1 MATSG
6 TAQPW
11 VPLAGQSHRLALEV
25 LRHGPLSRAELAR
38 RTDLSAGSLT
48 RLTKP
53 LVEAGLLV
61 EAGPLVEA
69 GLLGE
74 AGPGD
79 PRRGRPA
86 QPLDIVPDAHH
97 FVGVKVTGDA
107 VHGVVTTLRAEVVA
121 SAARPLAGRTPAEV
135 ADVVAEIVDDLA
147 ARVAAVTAVGVS
159 IGGHVLPDGTV
170 QRAPFLG
177 WTDVPLT
184 ALLQDRTARPV
195 VAAND
200 VLALTEATHWFG
212 EGRGHDQFAVVTV
225 GAGVGL
231 GVVAHDRLL
240 TGPNAGLGLLG
251 HHLLDPLG
259 PLCPQGHR
267 GCATAML
274 TTGSIER
281 QVAAARGDS
290 VPYDDVLDLAEA
302 GDELARHVVD
312 DAGRALGRLVAVVS
326 NIALPEVVVLG
337 GEGARLADVA
347 RAALDTGLTGG
358 LDPLAVPPELAVQV
372 SGFDAWARGAAV
384 IAIQTYVLG
393 A

>member
-1 MATSG
+1 
-6 TAQPW
+6 
-11 VPLAGQSHRLALEV
+11 VEV
-25 LRHGPLSRAELAR
+25 
-38 RTDLSAGSLT
+38 
-48 RLTKP
+48 
-53 LVEAGLLV
+53 
-61 EAGPLVEA
+61 
-69 GLLGE
+69 
-74 AGPGD
+74 GPGAGD
-79 PRRGRPA
+79 ARPGRPS

-97 FVGVKVTGDA
+97 FVGVKVTGDT
-107 VHGVVTTLRAEVVA
+107 VHGVVTTLRADVVA
-121 SAARPLAGRTPAEV
+121 SARRPLDGRAPAEV
-135 ADVVAEIVDDLA
+135 ADVVADLVHELA
-147 ARVAAVTAVGVS
+147 ARVADVTAVGVS

-184 ALLQDRTARPV
+184 ELLQERTSRPV

-200 VLALTEATHWFG
+200 VLALAEATHWFG
-212 EGRGHDQFAVVTV
+212 EGHGHDQFALVTV

-251 HHLLDPLG
+251 HHPLDPLG
-259 PLCPQGHR
+259 PLCPLGHR

-281 QVAAARGDS
+281 QVAAARGDL
-290 VPYDDVLDLAEA
+290 VPYDEVLDLAAA

-312 DAGRALGRLVAVVS
+312 DAGRALGRLVAVVT

-337 GEGARLADVA
+337 GEGARLAVVA
-347 RAALDTGLTGG
+347 RTALDAGLSGD
-358 LDPLAVPPELAVQV
+358 LDPLAQPPAIAVQAG
-372 SGFDAWARGAAV
+372 GFDEWARGAAV

-393 A
+393 R